1 MQSSIVLFA
10 VGIGAGL
17 RYFKAGVKL
26 KGSDLNGEFEYYGP
40 AVFIAGS
47 F

>member
-1 MQSSIVLFA
+1 MKSSIVLFA

-17 RYFKAGVKL
+17 RYLKAVVKS
-26 KGSDLNGEFEYYGP
+26 KGSDLSGEFDYYGP